1 VLERGNLALDDFL
14 TFAQSHLRDHETS
27 MLQHCR
33 RGTELEIHRIIEIV
47 ITLGEMEGV
56 GVPVPQLSSVHREI
70 QVRLQAPK

>member
-1 VLERGNLALDDFL
+1 VIERGDFALYFL

-27 MLQHCR
+27 MLQHFK

-56 GVPVPQLSSVHREI
+56 GVPVPQLRSVHRQI
-70 QVRLQAPK
+70 QERPQEPK